1 MEITRGVGQGPWFDL
16 VWCPPADPG
25 AVQALPT
32 PGPWGHDGL
41 CPAEGNF
48 SLLETFHHFPAYF
61 LPFLVPLPSPAQVS
75 WGRFQYFL
83 FQCWFIVCKM
93 SLSSGQGIQASGGEI
108 CLLFLAQFW
117 QDFFLMS
124 KTILILLSQCRI
136 LKIKRI
142 FTRKLLMQEE
152 QQMRG
157 RGCVVITGDNWFI
170 LGSVRQDPIEGVPFP
185 PCQSSSVTQRNLL

>member
-1 MEITRGVGQGPWFDL
+1 MVPACRSRSCPGSSHSWTSGTRWALSCRGEFLPAGDFSSFSRLLSAFSRVFALSSPGQLGEVSVFFVSVL
-16 VWCPPADPG
+16 VHSVQNVIVIWAGDPG
-25 AVQALPT
+25 LRWRDLP
-32 PGPWGHDGL
+32 
-41 CPAEGNF
+41 
-48 SLLETFHHFPAYF
+48 
-61 LPFLVPLPSPAQVS
+61 PF
-75 WGRFQYFL
+75 W
-83 FQCWFIVCKM
+83 
-93 SLSSGQGIQASGGEI
+93 
-108 CLLFLAQFW
+108 AQFW

-170 LGSVRQDPIEGVPFP
+170 LGSARQDPIEGVPFP